1 LSEAPTD
8 DAGRPPAEVV
18 YAARDDEPGALQGI
32 RVVDVTGARAGPTC
46 VRQLSDLGADVVQ
59 VANPNRG
66 DLGGSDAANLHR
78 GKRSIVL
85 DLKQDA
91 GREALLRLT
100 DRADVFV
107 ENFRAGVKHR
117 LGIDPVTLRE
127 RNPRLV
133 YASISGFGQA
143 GPDADRPGLDPIVQG
158 LAGLMS
164 VTGPPGG
171 GPWRAGIAISDVA
184 AGTFLTQAI
193 LAALFARERT
203 GRGQWVHTSLLESLI
218 NFMDFQAMR
227 WLAEGVVPPQAGND
241 HPTLTPMGTFATADG
256 HVNVAAVMD
265 WEAFLDALDD
275 RSAFDADPRFGDP
288 MSRIRNRAALRVA
301 IEAHLAT
308 RDTAHWLARFRAA
321 DLPCGAVRTMDEV
334 FADEQVEALNL
345 TRRVVPDGGE
355 PIDVLRHPA
364 TLSETPTGVSCAP
377 PAPGAHTLEVLG
389 ELGYSAPEID
399 ALLESGAAATGRG
412 HVSWTR

>member
-1 LSEAPTD
+1 MAHDERQHGREAS
-8 DAGRPPAEVV
+8 AEAV
-18 YAARDDEPGALQGI
+18 YAARDGEPGALEGI
-32 RVVDVTGARAGPTC
+32 RVVDLTAARAGPTC
-46 VRQLSDLGADVVQ
+46 VRQLSDLGADVIQ
-59 VANPNRG
+59 VAHPGRG

-85 DLKQDA
+85 DLKRA
-91 GREALLRLT
+91 EGRDVLLRLA

-107 ENFRAGVKHR
+107 ENFRTSVKHR
-117 LGIDPVTLRE
+117 LGIDYETLAA

-171 GPWRAGIAISDVA
+171 GPWRAGIAISDTA
-184 AGTFLTQAI
+184 AGTFLTQGV
-193 LAALFARERT
+193 LAALYARERT

-227 WLAEGVVPPQAGND
+227 WLVDGEVPPQAGND

-265 WEAFLDALDD
+265 WEAFLGALDD
-275 RSAFDADPRFGDP
+275 RSTFDADARFADP
-288 MSRIRNRAALRVA
+288 MSRIQHRAVLRDA
-301 IEAHLAT
+301 IEAQLRT
-308 RDTAHWLARFRAA
+308 RDTAHWIARFKAA
-321 DLPCGAVRTMDEV
+321 DLPCGAVHAMDEV
-334 FADEQVEALNL
+334 FADPQVEALNL
-345 TRRVVPDGGE
+345 TRRVTPAAGE
-355 PIDVLRHPA
+355 PIELLRHPT
-364 TLSETPTGVSCAP
+364 TLSETPTGVGDAQP
-377 PAPGAHTLEVLG
+377 EAGAHTLEVLG
-389 ELGYSAPEID
+389 ELGYTTAEIE
-399 ALLESGAAATGRG
+399 ALLEGGAAATGRRNA
-412 HVSWTR
+412 SWTR

>member
-1 LSEAPTD
+1 VSGDSRD
-8 DAGRPPAEVV
+8 DATRDAAETV
-18 YAARDDEPGALQGI
+18 YAARDGEPGALAGI
-32 RVVDVTGARAGPTC
+32 RVVDLTVARAGPTC
-46 VRQLSDLGADVVQ
+46 VRQLSDLGAEVVQ
-59 VANPNRG
+59 VAHPSRG

-85 DLKQDA
+85 DLKQA
-91 GREALLRLT
+91 EGRDVLLRLV
-100 DRADVFV
+100 DRADVLV

-117 LGIDPVTLRE
+117 LGIDYETLSR

-171 GPWRAGIAISDVA
+171 GPWRAGIAISDTA
-184 AGTFLTQAI
+184 AGTFLTQGI
-193 LAALFARERT
+193 LAALFARERS

-265 WEAFLDALDD
+265 WDAFLGALDD
-275 RSAFDADPRFGDP
+275 RSGFDADPRFGDP
-288 MSRIRNRAALRVA
+288 VSRIQNRAVLRDA
-301 IEAHLAT
+301 IEAQLAT
-308 RDTAHWLARFRAA
+308 RDTAHWIERFQAA
-321 DLPCGAVRTMDEV
+321 DLPCGAVRGMDEV
-334 FADEQVEALNL
+334 FADAQVRALNL
-345 TRRVVPDGGE
+345 TRRVTPEGGE
-355 PIDVLRHPA
+355 PIELLRHPT
-364 TLSETPTGVSCAP
+364 TLTDTPTGVTCAQP
-377 PAPGAHTLEVLG
+377 DPGAHTLDVLR
-389 ELGYSAPEID
+389 ELDYSADDID
-399 ALLESGAAATGRG
+399 ALLERGAASTGRG
-412 HVSWTR
+412 SSGWTR